1 MNATGFRV
9 LVAED
14 EQTFGLTVTRFLQK
28 AGHEVKICTTGKTA
42 LKALDSAEWD
52 VLLLD
57 LKLPDADGV
66 DILARVRKEH
76 PELQTIIV
84 TGFAN
89 VQSAIDTMRLG
100 AFDYLTKPPNFEEL
114 GMRVEK
120 AGEKTLLERENR
132 RLRFQVQRNLSSD
145 ILTRSPVLQKV
156 LRTIEM
162 VAAARTPVLIE
173 GESGVGKELVAQHAH
188 RLSPRA
194 NKGFVDLNCAAVPSS
209 LLESELF
216 GYERGAFTGAANEKP
231 GLVEVADGG
240 TLFLDEV
247 GEMIPEIQSKFLR
260 VLDSGT
266 FYRVGAT
273 RKRRADFR
281 LVCATN
287 RDLKGEVAA
296 GRFRKDLFFRVNGV
310 KVVIPPLRERPEDIP
325 LARRALREA
334 AAQPEA
340 LHPGGARGALGVRLA
355 GQRARAALRG
365 GAGGPPGRGRDDRRR
380 GPSAGDRREDGAGA
394 GLDRRPR
401 SVDRAARRLRRV
413 GRPGRLRGRPR
424 PRAGAG
430 GARAGQVATREGGR
444 DPGRVAAHALPL
456 DQAARALAEL
466 PGTAEP
472 RQLALAQDREAD
484 GGLEELVGE
493 QPRPD
498 AQVDARDASRE
509 PAREIHPSSLHEEVH
524 DGEVV
529 ALPLGRGHRRPGR
542 AHEAHPV
549 AAAADEAR
557 ERLAAP
563 GVRLDEEDRARRS
576 HASGD
581 SNPRTTSRT
590 LERKD
595 LRTDAPAA
603 GHRSDRGRRPVVCRA
618 CEGPGAPGPAEGAYS
633 GACSRTRTLRVLPS
647 RQTVSVTVSP
657 GR

>member
-1 MNATGFRV
+1 MNATGYRV

-28 AGHEVKICTTGKTA
+28 AGHEVKICASGKTA

-132 RLRFQVQRNLSSD
+132 RLRFQVQRNLASD
-145 ILTRSPVLQKV
+145 ILTRSPALQKV

-173 GESGVGKELVAQHAH
+173 GESGVGKELLAQHVH
-188 RLSPRA
+188 RLSPRS

-216 GYERGAFTGAANEKP
+216 GYERGAFTGAGNEKP

-247 GEMIPEIQSKFLR
+247 GEMAADIQSKFLR

-287 RDLKGEVAA
+287 RDLKAEVAA
-296 GRFRKDLFFRVNGV
+296 GHFRKDLFFRVNGV

-325 LARRALREA
+325 LLVEHFARQQPSQKRFTPPAL
-334 AAQPEA
+334 EA
-340 LHPGGARGALGVRLA
+340 LSAYDWPGNVRELHFA
-355 GQRARAALRG
+355 VER
-365 GAGGPPGRGRDDRRR
+365 
-380 GPSAGDRREDGAGA
+380 A
-394 GLDRRPR
+394 GL
-401 SVDRAARRLRRV
+401 
-413 GRPGRLRGRPR
+413 
-424 PRAGAG
+424 
-430 GARAGQVATREGGR
+430 
-444 DPGRVAAHALPL
+444 
-456 DQAARALAEL
+456 LAE
-466 PGTAEP
+466 
-472 RQLALAQDREAD
+472 
-484 GGLEELVGE
+484 GE
-493 QPRPD
+493 MID
-498 AQVDARDASRE
+498 
-509 PAREIHPSSLHEEVH
+509 
-524 DGEVV
+524 
-529 ALPLGRGHRRPGR
+529 
-542 AHEAHPV
+542 
-549 AAAADEAR
+549 AADLPPEI
-557 ERLAAP
+557 
-563 GVRLDEEDRARRS
+563 
-576 HASGD
+576 
-581 SNPRTTSRT
+581 
-590 LERKD
+590 LEKTGR
-595 LRTDAPAA
+595 APAA
-603 GHRSDRGRRPVVCRA
+603 APAAPAPTAAPPAPTTAASDD
-618 CEGPGAPGPAEGAYS
+618 EGPDPARVRVALEQAKWRREKAAEILGVS
-633 GACSRTRTLRVLPS
+633 PRTLYRWIKKLDL
-647 RQTVSVTVSP
+647 
-657 GR
+657 